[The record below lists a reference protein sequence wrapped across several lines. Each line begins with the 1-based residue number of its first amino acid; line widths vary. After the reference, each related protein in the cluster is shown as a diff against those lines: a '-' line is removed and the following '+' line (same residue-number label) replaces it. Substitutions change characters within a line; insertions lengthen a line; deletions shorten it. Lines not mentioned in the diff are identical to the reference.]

1 METVNKLAI
10 VVIAIFTLA
19 LGFGIL
25 RGNMKM
31 VEESI
36 VEPTTIPID
45 SVNWNDTVSHYDNGY
60 SFDTLGYHVDVNITY
75 RKDFADIYCRHLET
89 PDDKFTMRIHGLMY
103 TFDSCY
109 ADPIVRHIK
118 FHKFELASN
127 ERLSNPRP
135 IQEHFYARLVYEMN
149 HQGKV
154 VPKLKSR
161 DKY

>member
-1 METVNKLAI
+1 METINKLAI
-10 VVIAIFTLA
+10 VVVALFTLA

-31 VEESI
+31 MEESI
-36 VEPTTIPID
+36 VVPSTTPID
-45 SVNWNDTVSHYDNGY
+45 SINWSDTVSYYDNGY
-60 SFDTLGYHVDVNITY
+60 TFDTLGYRVNVNITY
-75 RKDFADIYCRHLET
+75 RKDFADIYCRHLENQ
-89 PDDKFTMRIHGLMY
+89 DDKFTMHIHGLMY

-127 ERLSNPRP
+127 ERLSTPRP
-135 IQEHFYARLVYEMN
+135 IHEHFDAMLVYEMN

-161 DKY
+161 NNY